1 LICRILGVTIGL
13 FLLTGCASRVALR
26 APQGERWSPEQILH
40 LHLDRSVAWE
50 SLFATLSVT
59 LQVKDDSYSASGSF
73 QYLSGERMGFQ
84 FRRPY
89 RFVLGDIFLTP
100 TEFIYWAPFS
110 SPQVITNLD
119 TLHVAR
125 FFPFDLPDWD
135 LRDVMPF
142 PLGSRSGG
150 FQLDTAVASSDMYV
164 LSGHSGGA
172 AHRLV
177 ASACRAEILREKVER
192 DGREVLIK
200 TFRKYEVHDGWLVP
214 VEVTCS
220 TEDARVSLTWKI
232 KKPVLRATPRGSQ
245 ESM

>member
-1 LICRILGVTIGL
+1 MRRLGRSSVCRILGLTIGL
-13 FLLTGCASRVALR
+13 SLLTGCASRAVLR
-26 APQGERWSPEQILH
+26 APEGGRWSP
-40 LHLDRSVAWE
+40 DRSVAWE
-50 SLFATLSVT
+50 SLFAALNVT
-59 LQVKDDSYSASGSF
+59 LRVDDNYYSASGSF

-89 RFVLGDIFLTP
+89 RFILGDIFLTP

-119 TLHVAR
+119 SLHVAKL
-125 FFPFDLPDWD
+125 FPLDLPDWD

-150 FQLDTAVASSDMYV
+150 FQLDTAVASSDTYV
-164 LSGHSGGA
+164 LSGRSEA
-172 AHRLV
+172 TTHRLL
-177 ASACRAEILREKVER
+177 ASARRGEILREKVER

-200 TFRKYEVHDGWLVP
+200 TFRRYEVHDGWLVP

-220 TEDARVSLTWKI
+220 TEDARVCLTWKI
-232 KKPVLRATPRGSQ
+232 KKPVLRALPRGSQ
-245 ESM
+245 RSG

>member
-1 LICRILGVTIGL
+1 LIHRILGITTAL
-13 FLLTGCASRVALR
+13 FLLTGCASRVVLR
-26 APQGERWSPEQILH
+26 APQGGRWSPEQILR

-59 LQVKDDSYSASGSF
+59 LQVEDDSYSASGSF

-89 RFVLGDIFLTP
+89 RFVLGDLFLTP

-125 FFPFDLPDWD
+125 LFPLDLPDWD
-135 LRDVMPF
+135 LRDIMPF

-150 FQLDTAVASSDMYV
+150 FQLDTAVASSDMYI

-177 ASACRAEILREKVER
+177 ASARRAEILREKVER

-220 TEDARVSLTWKI
+220 TEDARVCLTWKI
-232 KKPVLRATPRGSQ
+232 KKPVLRAMPRGSQ
-245 ESM
+245 RSG